1 MIIVLRSTFDLGHNP
16 NNLPLALA
24 QMYLPYTCTEYYHLH
39 KWLCIYVSN
48 TCAYTYDLII
58 SQSCNS
64 VVVNSGWLGFK
75 HNSLSALLILNL
87 MLTMCFFIKH
97 TGLVDLYD
105 FCWIISGAC
114 SGSFI
119 AWANY
124 YLIIEFLLLVALSCI
139 NNF

>member
-1 MIIVLRSTFDLGHNP
+1 MSITYMIIVLRSTFDLGHNP

-87 MLTMCFFIKH
+87 MLTICFLKTHRFSRLIWH
-97 TGLVDLYD
+97 LLNHIWCMFWFLYSLSKLLSNNR
-105 FCWIISGAC
+105 IPLAC
-114 SGSFI
+114 
-119 AWANY
+119 
-124 YLIIEFLLLVALSCI
+124 CT
-139 NNF
+139 